1 LHIVRRRRRRRRGWE
16 AATVLTPGC
25 CSTWME
31 QQMTLTLLTLMS
43 LGERRSEVREL
54 LLERKMEKDFGILA

>member
-1 LHIVRRRRRRRRGWE
+1 
-16 AATVLTPGC
+16 LTPGC

-31 QQMTLTLLTLMS
+31 QQMTLTLLTLML

-54 LLERKMEKDFGILA
+54 LLERKMEKVFGILACEVRSSPLQLLSYLTAN